1 MQRSL
6 PPSLFATGRTIRHL
20 RTEIEDATGCVLEF
34 PRRADAT
41 GAVWGRDAVAARVL
55 AGIGRP
61 AVVVEAGPL
70 LSPYDTPATGLSSL
84 RIRFGGAPVDSAS
97 SPASIL

>member
-20 RTEIEDATGCVLEF
+20 RTEIEGATGCVLEF

-55 AGIGRP
+55 AGINRP
-61 AVVVEAGPL
+61 AVVVEAGPRKFTKANF
-70 LSPYDTPATGLSSL
+70 PNFDPAYQARLNRGC
-84 RIRFGGAPVDSAS
+84 
-97 SPASIL
+97 